1 MRRGPR
7 RVRALRLGLV
17 ALVVG
22 ASAATGVTAPAV
34 AERPQPVTP
43 RAAVAGDAWSQT
55 KSMQREFIAADGTST
70 AISDPNT
77 GGAWQVTVNADHTQN
92 LRGRERVGITW
103 SGAQPS
109 AGRANDPFGPGGVNQ
124 EYPVVVLQCRGTG
137 DAITPETC
145 WTSSFAQRSQVS
157 KSGSDAG
164 WTEDL
169 HAGAAA
175 KEKVSSSNG
184 TVPDAATCPTIDRT
198 GLLYTRV
205 VPFVAANGTVFPACD
220 AKTMPP
226 EAAADAALP
235 ANEMYAFTDAA
246 GGGSVQFE
254 VRTDVENESLGC
266 SKATACSIVV
276 IPIVGLSCDTA
287 STDDASKLSVTE
299 KSCRRTG
306 QFLPGSSNFTSIGVD
321 QAASPLLWWSESNWR
336 NRFVIPVTFGDPP
349 DTCDILDPRAPTGF
363 YGSELM
369 AQAALQWAPAY
380 CLNKKRFKFQHNQMP
395 DQAGFS
401 LMASGGGAAALVS
414 SKYEAT
420 GDPVGYAPV
429 ALTGFGIG
437 YIIDKPDNA
446 GEFTDL
452 RLNARLLA
460 KLITQSYTGS
470 SFGAG
475 HPGMEQNPWT
485 INRDPEFVALNPGLT
500 DEAMEAGAALLS
512 LSNSSD
518 VIRQLTEYLASD
530 KDAMAFVKGKADPW
544 GMRVNPSYRK
554 IKLPR
559 DEWPLLDDYVPTGG
573 TECKANNPSTYFNDL
588 AAPVSTL
595 RKIAEALLDAW
606 PNVQTRCD
614 TDLSVDP
621 PIYKLGRTERQHYGH
636 RLMLGVVSLGDAQR
650 YGLRTAGLE
659 TRKGRYVTP
668 TTESLTAAVKLAE
681 PTGGRGP
688 FEMDMAELRKAGNAY
703 PGTMLVYTAAR
714 LQNLDKEDAAK
725 VAQFIRTATSEGQ
738 RPGSGNGQLPGGF
751 VPIRKSGATKAL
763 YDRAQSVAR
772 AIEQQKVPAAP
783 PEAGS
788 ATVTPGAPEA
798 VPAGEPAAAAPAAGP
813 AAAAPEALTMPPT
826 KAVSSEWSGR
836 LLPVL
841 LVLGLVFSVVSAVSR
856 VVVLRSRR

>member
-1 MRRGPR
+1 MRPAPR
-7 RVRALRLGLV
+7 LARVLRLGVV

-22 ASAATGVTAPAV
+22 ASAATGVTAPAL
-34 AERPQPVTP
+34 ADRPQPVTP

-55 KSMQREFIAADGTST
+55 KSMERQFVAADGTST
-70 AISDPNT
+70 AISDPST
-77 GGAWQVTVNADHTQN
+77 GSPWQVSVNVDHTQN

-109 AGRANDPFGPGGVNQ
+109 AGRANDPFGPGGMSQ

-137 DAITPETC
+137 DDVRPETC
-145 WTSSFAQRSQVS
+145 WTSSFNQRSQVS
-157 KSGSDAG
+157 RSENDAA

-169 HAGAAA
+169 HAS
-175 KEKVSSSNG
+175 E
-184 TVPDAATCPTIDRT
+184 AATARISSALGEVPGKDVCPDIVE
-198 GLLYTRV
+198 GEEFYTRL
-205 VPFVAANGTVFPACD
+205 VPFVSAKGQVYPACD
-220 AKTMPP
+220 GKTMPP
-226 EAAADAALP
+226 EAAAEAALP
-235 ANEMYAFTDAA
+235 ANEIAAFTD
-246 GGGSVQFE
+246 GNGSGSVQFE
-254 VRTDVENESLGC
+254 IRTDVENESLGC
-266 SKATACSIVV
+266 NKLVACSIVV
-276 IPIVGLSCDTA
+276 IPIVGISCATA
-287 STDDASKLSVTE
+287 SSLVDQEMSVAE

-306 QFLPGSSNFTSIGVD
+306 QFAPGSGNATNVAGD
-321 QAASPLLWWSESNWR
+321 QAVSPSLWWAESNWR

-363 YGSELM
+363 YGSELL

-429 ALTGFGIG
+429 ALTGFGVG
-437 YIIDKPDNA
+437 YIVDRPGNA
-446 GEFTDL
+446 GELADL

-475 HPGMEQNPWT
+475 HPGMEQNPWAIT
-485 INRDPEFVALNPGLT
+485 KDPEFVALNPGLT
-500 DEAMEAGAALLS
+500 DEASEAAATLLS

-518 VIRQLTEYLASD
+518 VVRRLTEYIASD
-530 KDAMAFVKGKADPW
+530 KVAMDFVKGKPDPW
-544 GMRVNPSYRK
+544 GMRINPSYKK

-559 DEWPLLDDYVPTGG
+559 DEWPLLDDFVPQGG
-573 TECKANNPSTYFNDL
+573 TECKAKNPSTYFNDL
-588 AAPVSTL
+588 AAPVSTM

-614 TDLSVDP
+614 TDLSVTP
-621 PIYKLGRTERQHYGH
+621 PIYKLGRVERQHYGD
-636 RLMLGVVSLGDAQR
+636 RFMLGIVSLGDAQR
-650 YGLRTAGLE
+650 YGLRTAALE
-659 TRKGRYVTP
+659 TGKGRYVTP
-668 TTESLTAAVKLAE
+668 TTDSLTAAVKLARPE
-681 PTGGRGP
+681 GQRGP
-688 FEMDMAELRKAGNAY
+688 FEMDMVKLRKAGKAY
-703 PGTMLVYTAAR
+703 PGTMLVYAAAR
-714 LQNLDKEDAAK
+714 LQNLDKKDAAK
-725 VAQFIRTATSEGQ
+725 VAQFVRTATSEGQ

-751 VPIRKSGATKAL
+751 VPIRKSGATQAL
-763 YDRAQSVAR
+763 YARAQAVAR
-772 AIEQQKVPAAP
+772 AIEQQKVPATT
-783 PEAGS
+783 PEAGP

-798 VPAGEPAAAAPAAGP
+798 VPAADPAVAAPAAGP
-813 AAAAPEALTMPPT
+813 APAPEALTMPPT

-841 LVLGLVFSVVSAVSR
+841 LMLGLVFSVVSAVSR